1 MLEKLA
7 RLFSTFRSDKLFNV
21 KLLDSLYLWLWESSR
36 VISGQILHTPCLV
49 IALKIWTKRVECRP
63 VLWSRISWK
72 ARDLGG
78 ISFIRGENLDE
89 TVDLFFDEEKKEGNN
104 RDLHHWWKKYTK
116 FISFNN
122 FIHFLTPFLF
132 FFLRLKIFHRDAF
145 GISNTKT
152 IFFFSRKFG
161 LVYHHTNFKSNYIS
175 LNF

>member
-49 IALKIWTKRVECRP
+49 IALKIWTKRVEYRP

-132 FFLRLKIFHRDAF
+132 FFLHLKIFQRYF
-145 GISNTKT
+145 WNIKYKNN
-152 IFFFSRKFG
+152 FFF
-161 LVYHHTNFKSNYIS
+161 L
-175 LNF
+175 

>member
-1 MLEKLA
+1 MYIYIREEVLNISMLEKLA

-21 KLLDSLYLWLWESSR
+21 KLLDSPYLWLWESSR

-89 TVDLFFDEEKKEGNN
+89 TVDLFFDEKKKKEIIVIYIIDGKST
-104 RDLHHWWKKYTK
+104 RSLYLL
-116 FISFNN
+116 SN
-122 FIHFLTPFLF
+122 FIHFPTPFLF
-132 FFLRLKIFHRDAF
+132 FFLHLKIFYRDAF

-152 IFFFSRKFG
+152 IFF
-161 LVYHHTNFKSNYIS
+161 S
-175 LNF
+175 LESSV